1 MGSSEQILTGISVV
15 GVVLGAL
22 VTVRSFLLPYRK
34 YVKSLNIWIDKFRR
48 DWDGEPAEP
57 GRDAVPGVM
66 ERLNDL
72 DGELRHNGGSS
83 LKDAVV
89 RLETN
94 FETLAKAVSEIA
106 NTQTHILNKLNDE
119 PNLKKVI

>member
-1 MGSSEQILTGISVV
+1 MGSSEQILAGISVV

-34 YVKSLNIWIDKFRR
+34 YVKGLNIWIDKFRR

-106 NTQTHILNKLNDE
+106 DTQTRILNKLNDE